1 MCLQLSRISY
11 TASNKPRSRWVNNNN
26 PRHRLALPT
35 QHTWQQEINY
45 SSPRR
50 LAQVLKPTAKI
61 KQFNCF
67 HGRCTQWQTWSW
79 CPGPTHWFRCIPG
92 VSFLIYPLQY
102 ARRLHECPVAAWMPG
117 GSMNARWLK
126 GSMVQRDGSKV
137 GRSRHSLNF
146 YVELDNKTIYGLKD
160 NHGWSCGRHPM
171 KEFQMSWS
179 RAFTCLFTPLA
190 GSRYQPT
197 APFPCTSLYGQN
209 EANNSNHCIL
219 VHDWYYVK
227 LITFKEA
234 HLWWL
239 TIS

>member
-1 MCLQLSRISY
+1 MADVHSG
-11 TASNKPRSRWVNNNN
+11 
-26 PRHRLALPT
+26 
-35 QHTWQQEINY
+35 
-45 SSPRR
+45 RR
-50 LAQVLKPTAKI
+50 GLGAQVQLTGLDAY
-61 KQFNCF
+61 
-67 HGRCTQWQTWSW
+67 RESASW
-79 CPGPTHWFRCIPG
+79 FTLSSMPGGCMN
-92 VSFLIYPLQY
+92 
-102 ARRLHECPVAAWMPG
+102 ARWLHECPVAPWMPG
-117 GSMNARWLK
+117 GWRAVWCRVW
-126 GSMVQRDGSKV
+126 DGSKV
-137 GRSRHSLNF
+137 SRSRHSLNF